1 MAVLEV
7 LSRPGRR
14 VRVRV
19 GLPSVRRATVL
30 ALLSAA
36 LAAFGCGDSN
46 DDDAPSR
53 EAGGAPPTKSEYIA
67 QADEICARDRA
78 EFASGLR
85 HGGLRR
91 DARLGRETDQADNSP
106 EYRRAADLLQ
116 EGTDNWE
123 TQIEELRAITPPAGD
138 KRVIDD
144 WLDAGAQAVA
154 VRARAVDPLRS
165 GDTVTAQEFAERSRS
180 LDTKA
185 DGIATRYGFEVCGQA
200 DD

>member
-1 MAVLEV
+1 M
-7 LSRPGRR
+7 
-14 VRVRV
+14 
-19 GLPSVRRATVL
+19 RRATVL

-36 LAAFGCGDSN
+36 LVAFGCGDSD
-46 DDDAPSR
+46 DDDAPPR

-78 EFASGLR
+78 EFDSDLR

-91 DARLGRETDQADNSP
+91 DARLGRESDQANNSP
-106 EYRRAADLLQ
+106 EYRRSADLLQ
-116 EGTDNWE
+116 EGIDKGE
-123 TQIEELRAITPPAGD
+123 AQIEELRAITPPAGD
-138 KRVIDD
+138 EQVIED
-144 WLDAGAQAVA
+144 WLDAGAQAID
-154 VRARAVDPLRS
+154 VRASAVDPLRS
-165 GDTVTAQEFAERSRS
+165 GDIITAQEFADRSRS

>member
-1 MAVLEV
+1 M
-7 LSRPGRR
+7 
-14 VRVRV
+14 
-19 GLPSVRRATVL
+19 RRATVL

-36 LAAFGCGDSN
+36 LVAFGCGDSD
-46 DDDAPSR
+46 DDDAPPR
-53 EAGGAPPTKSEYIA
+53 EAGGAPATKSEYIA

-78 EFASGLR
+78 EFDSDFR

-91 DARLGRETDQADNSP
+91 DARLESETDQANDSRD

-116 EGTDNWE
+116 EGIDKGE
-123 TQIEELRAITPPAGD
+123 AQIEELRAITPPAGD
-138 KRVIDD
+138 EQVIED
-144 WLDAGAQAVA
+144 WLDAGAKAVA
-154 VRARAVDPLRS
+154 VGASGVDPLRS
-165 GDTVTAQEFAERSRS
+165 GDTITAQEIADKSRS